1 MNPLSSIRSLPR
13 HRRILAAVAV
23 GLALVLAAPC
33 VLAQCQTNQNC
44 WPPPGG
50 CAYPAPGP
58 VFYPGSPGPFGI
70 RNGELSD
77 PSACAPLPPQG
88 GSQIDSFFD
97 IVIII
102 ELTTNGGTNWTP
114 YTLPP
119 RPSTVRIRPP
129 VLVPPELRF
138 DTEMLQLDLS
148 GGGMP
153 VMIRES
159 PTLPSTGRI
168 SQQDLGGGLYHL
180 DSFFDVF
187 TELSLDGGQSW
198 YPSNQALHVTTIDKS
213 PTPVRASTW
222 GTVKVLYR

>member
-1 MNPLSSIRSLPR
+1 MPFAYSARSPH
-13 HRRILAAVAV
+13 HRRWALCVLAA
-23 GLALVLAAPC
+23 GLALVLAAPS

-58 VFYPGSPGPFGI
+58 VFYPGTPGPMGI

-97 IVIII
+97 IVVII
-102 ELTTNGGTNWTP
+102 ELTTDGGTNWTP
-114 YTLPP
+114 YALPP
-119 RPSTVRIRPP
+119 RPSTVRIQPP
-129 VLVPPELRF
+129 IPSGPDLFF

-168 SQQDLGGGLYHL
+168 TQRDLGGGQYQL

-198 YPSNQALHVTTIDKS
+198 FPSNQPLHTTTIDKS
-213 PTPVRASTW
+213 PTPTRASTW